1 MVQTTDTIR
10 AKQNFDVSCPQDRAA
25 HSDARKEG
33 TTMAY
38 INCHKC
44 GKLIPER
51 DDGEV
56 LCKTCEALEDSPY
69 RRVREYVYHHQ
80 GANIIEVSEATG
92 VSKGLILQY
101 LKEGRIHLMDDKSL
115 LSRCETCG
123 RVIDRGRICLECMKA
138 DLGKKETRTLGDTSD
153 KKAKVT
159 NFGRRTRR

>member
-1 MVQTTDTIR
+1 MNTI
-10 AKQNFDVSCPQDRAA
+10 NT
-25 HSDARKEG
+25 RKEG

-51 DDGEV
+51 DNGEV

-69 RRVREYVYHHQ
+69 RRVREYVYNHQ
-80 GANIIEVSEATG
+80 GANILEVSEATG

-138 DLGKKETRTLGDTSD
+138 DLGKKETKTLSGGSGD
-153 KKAKVT
+153 KKAIVT
-159 NFGRRTRR
+159 KFGRRTRR

>member
-1 MVQTTDTIR
+1 MCRCIQSPV
-10 AKQNFDVSCPQDRAA
+10 
-25 HSDARKEG
+25 RKCG
-33 TTMAY
+33 MNMAY
-38 INCHKC
+38 LNCHKC

-80 GANIIEVSEATG
+80 GANILEVSEATG

-101 LKEGRIHLMDDKSL
+101 LKEGRIHLMEDKSL

-138 DLGKKETRTLGDTSD
+138 DLGKKETKTLGSGSGD
-153 KKAKVT
+153 KKAIVT
-159 NFGRRTRR
+159 KFGRRTRR